1 MNVNDVINL
10 VNAGFTKEE
19 IIKMTSAEKVP
30 TPEPVKAEHAPEV
43 KKEPAPEVK
52 KEESAPDDKI
62 SDAVS
67 KALKPFEELYN
78 NMAKLAG
85 MPSISDIQPKGID
98 DIIDNFF
105 KGE

>member
-1 MNVNDVINL
+1 MNVNDVIKL

-19 IIKMTSAEKVP
+19 IIKMTAAEKAAPVA
-30 TPEPVKAEHAPEV
+30 EPVT
-43 KKEPAPEVK
+43 KEPAPEIKSEPAPEPVK
-52 KEESAPDDKI
+52 EVPADDKI
-62 SDAVS
+62 NDAVS

-98 DIIDNFF
+98 DIIDSFF

>member
-19 IIKMTSAEKVP
+19 IIKMTSTEKVP
-30 TPEPVKAEHAPEV
+30 TPEPV
-43 KKEPAPEVK
+43 